1 MRGPA
6 GRSPYM
12 GIVSPNL
19 SQPKNLVNLGG
30 NTLKTYVG
38 LRPPINTFLRR
49 NECDLDCED
58 DTRPSLPP
66 LNLEAT
72 LVHPSDT
79 MHSKTQA
86 GQNQTP
92 HHVDLPRTD
101 KRPLSTTSYKRSPPR
116 LLAEALGSLLLLRLN
131 IVLGRSRRR
140 HPGSRT
146 PRPPSAALDAA

>member
-1 MRGPA
+1 
-6 GRSPYM
+6 M
-12 GIVSPNL
+12 GIVCPR
-19 SQPKNLVNLGG
+19 QKNLVNPGG

-116 LLAEALGSLLLLRLN
+116 LLAGALGSLLLRLN